1 MDPRKKFYLFKQSK
15 NFCAV
20 PWNHVKVEMDGKV
33 LTCSQGQQELGHLQ
47 DSSLEEIT
55 NSISFQRIRDSLYKD
70 QSSPNC
76 KTCAAYE
83 DTGEPEYKFLRDL
96 YNPMF
101 KHADIDYSDK
111 RLFKLS
117 AIDLHWSSTC
127 NLKCITCWAN
137 QSSSI
142 AHEEGKKVLHTPDDK
157 ADQIIDLI
165 VSRQHQM
172 KEIYI
177 SGGEP
182 TLIKHNIRLLKRLD
196 KSINCRIRVNTNM
209 MFEQKNP
216 VVEELKKF
224 KNVLVTISADATGDR
239 FEYIRRDASWPKL
252 LRNLDYLKHH
262 ANFKIRL
269 NSVFFVASALNLT
282 DTQQFFHDTYGINDL
297 TINQVQ
303 MNQTAI
309 QCRNLLPAVK
319 NQCIEKIIK
328 HKSKFKD
335 NKNLVGQLDTCL
347 TELQKDKEEDY
358 APFFE
363 SFRNKVDTEW
373 REIFTE
379 L

>member
-1 MDPRKKFYLFKQSK
+1 
-15 NFCAV
+15 
-20 PWNHVKVEMDGKV
+20 
-33 LTCSQGQQELGHLQ
+33 
-47 DSSLEEIT
+47 
-55 NSISFQRIRDSLYKD
+55 
-70 QSSPNC
+70 
-76 KTCAAYE
+76 
-83 DTGEPEYKFLRDL
+83 
-96 YNPMF
+96 MF

-165 VSRQHQM
+165 VSRQHHM
-172 KEIYI
+172 KEIYL

-182 TLIKHNIRLLKRLD
+182 TLIKHNVRLLKQLD
-196 KSINCRIRVNTNM
+196 KSIDCTFRVNTNM
-209 MFEQKNP
+209 MFEQNNP
-216 VVEELKKF
+216 VITELLKF
-224 KNVLVTISADATGDR
+224 KNVLITISADATGNR

-282 DTQQFFHDTYGINDL
+282 DTQQFFHDTYDINDL

-303 MNQTAI
+303 MNKTAI

-319 NQCIEKIIK
+319 NECIEKIIK